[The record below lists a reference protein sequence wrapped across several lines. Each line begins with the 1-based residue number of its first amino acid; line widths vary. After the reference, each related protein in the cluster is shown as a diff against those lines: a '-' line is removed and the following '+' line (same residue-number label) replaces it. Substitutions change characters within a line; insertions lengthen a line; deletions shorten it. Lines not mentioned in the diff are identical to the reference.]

1 MNKMIVTVFND
12 ESSAYKGV
20 NALKQ
25 LHAEGSLTLYA
36 TAVIAKDAKGAVG
49 IKQAADQGPL
59 GTRLGCATGSLIK
72 KVKREK
78 IELPKRSKKGEYDDV
93 KPMKNRRFIPQKY

>member
-1 MNKMIVTVFND
+1 MNKMIVTVFNN

-36 TAVIAKDAKGAVG
+36 AAVIAKDAKGVVG

-59 GTRLGCATGSLIK
+59 GTLLGWATGASSGCSAA
-72 KVKREK
+72 
-78 IELPKRSKKGEYDDV
+78 RSVWPLE
-93 KPMKNRRFIPQKY
+93 P